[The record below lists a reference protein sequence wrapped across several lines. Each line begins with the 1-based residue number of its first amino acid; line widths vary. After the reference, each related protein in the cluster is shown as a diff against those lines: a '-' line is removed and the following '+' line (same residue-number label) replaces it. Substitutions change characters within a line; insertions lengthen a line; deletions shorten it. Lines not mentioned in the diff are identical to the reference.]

1 MEKEI
6 YLDFTLLETLKEEE
20 KNKLNEDKENDLLK
34 DVNLKILNDKSQ
46 FIDLKLLELEGNND

>member
-6 YLDFTLLETLKEEE
+6 YLDFTLLETLEE
-20 KNKLNEDKENDLLK
+20 KEKKKLNEDKENNLLK
-34 DVNLKILNDKSQ
+34 DVNLKILKDKSQ

>member
-6 YLDFTLLETLKEEE
+6 YLDFTLLETLEEEE
-20 KNKLNEDKENDLLK
+20 KNKLNEDKENNLLK

>member
-20 KNKLNEDKENDLLK
+20 KNKLNEDKENNLLK
-34 DVNLKILNDKSQ
+34 DVIERL
-46 FIDLKLLELEGNND
+46 

>member
-6 YLDFTLLETLKEEE
+6 YFDFTLLETLEEEE
-20 KNKLNEDKENDLLK
+20 KKKLNEDKENNLLK

>member
-6 YLDFTLLETLKEEE
+6 YLDFTLLETLEEEE
-20 KNKLNEDKENDLLK
+20 KKKLNEDKENDLLK

>member
-20 KNKLNEDKENDLLK
+20 KKKLNEDKENDLLK
-34 DVNLKILNDKSQ
+34 DVNLKILEDKSQ

>member
-6 YLDFTLLETLKEEE
+6 YLDFTLLETLEEEE
-20 KNKLNEDKENDLLK
+20 KKKLNEDKENNLLK
-34 DVNLKILNDKSQ
+34 DVNLKILEDKSQ